1 MNRLVDAHLWRYL
14 EGAGAAFLMLQT
26 SETGFN
32 PVFRAQGTEGLG
44 MTLTAYVCGCVPA
57 ISLSL

>member
-1 MNRLVDAHLWRYL
+1 
-14 EGAGAAFLMLQT
+14 MLQT